1 MKFGPILIF
10 EKIFGPAL
18 IPLIGQ
24 IFDNITVSKF
34 VNVADI
40 KTGPNLILEQ
50 VQYLV

>member
-1 MKFGPILIF
+1 MKFGCVLIF
-10 EKIFGPAL
+10 EKIFGPVMM
-18 IPLIGQ
+18 PLKEQ
-24 IFDNITVSKF
+24 MFDNITVSKF